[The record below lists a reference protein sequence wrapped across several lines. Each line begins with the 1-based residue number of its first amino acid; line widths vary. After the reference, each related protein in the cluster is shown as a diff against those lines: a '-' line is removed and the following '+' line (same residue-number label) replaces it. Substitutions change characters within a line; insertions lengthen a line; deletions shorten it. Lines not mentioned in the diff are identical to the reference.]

1 MEDISAAA
9 STGANAECISGNGSN
24 GQNGDCC
31 DSKEHMN
38 QVKSLL
44 DTALRQRFT
53 VRDKLYT
60 LKDLAT
66 WFHIGSIKLMSIV
79 IDHSCYN

>member
-1 MEDISAAA
+1 MEDISAAS
-9 STGANAECISGNGSN
+9 STGTTAECISGNGSN

-53 VRDKLYT
+53 VRD
-60 LKDLAT
+60 
-66 WFHIGSIKLMSIV
+66 
-79 IDHSCYN
+79 

>member
-1 MEDISAAA
+1 MEDISAASSA
-9 STGANAECISGNGSN
+9 GTTAECMNGN
-24 GQNGDCC
+24 GQNGECC

-53 VRDKLYT
+53 VRDKLIT
-60 LKDLAT
+60 L
-66 WFHIGSIKLMSIV
+66 V
-79 IDHSCYN
+79 